1 MIFSVIFCSYL
12 WHLVQW
18 FDNYL
23 IQALYPALG
32 GVPGMGILE
41 NITTLAGT
49 TNQMF
54 VDMVIGTLY
63 VVLPILWITVMGWV
77 GFQAGGFISGVLNAM
92 NAPANAAAE
101 RSGNSVRKLLP

>member
-1 MIFSVIFCSYL
+1 M
-12 WHLVQW
+12 QW

-41 NITTLAGT
+41 NITTMAGT

-63 VVLPILWITVMGWV
+63 VVLPILWMTVMGWV
-77 GFQAGGFISGVLNAM
+77 GFQAEGFITGVFNNMTTPENSASEKSGQIV
-92 NAPANAAAE
+92 
-101 RSGNSVRKLLP
+101 SKHLL